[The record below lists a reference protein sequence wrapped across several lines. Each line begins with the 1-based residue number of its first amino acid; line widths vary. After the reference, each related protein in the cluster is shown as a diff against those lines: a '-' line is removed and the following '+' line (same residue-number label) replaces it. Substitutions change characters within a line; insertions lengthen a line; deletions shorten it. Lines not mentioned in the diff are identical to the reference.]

1 MRIPYLSS
9 KEQFID
15 YTEVQSGTVK
25 LGDNQ
30 ACSIG
35 GIGTVSIHF
44 GDGCNINLK
53 HLRHVAQIKRNL
65 ISMAMLDQE
74 GFNVKIENG
83 VVMVFTRI
91 LVCNERE
98 D

>member
-1 MRIPYLSS
+1 MEYKVLQGKIVKDQANATISDEDLTMRWH
-9 KEQFID
+9 
-15 YTEVQSGTVK
+15 GR
-25 LGDNQ
+25 LGH
-30 ACSIG
+30 
-35 GIGTVSIHF
+35 VSYGFLI
-44 GDGCNINLK
+44 LP
-53 HLRHVAQIKRNL
+53 L